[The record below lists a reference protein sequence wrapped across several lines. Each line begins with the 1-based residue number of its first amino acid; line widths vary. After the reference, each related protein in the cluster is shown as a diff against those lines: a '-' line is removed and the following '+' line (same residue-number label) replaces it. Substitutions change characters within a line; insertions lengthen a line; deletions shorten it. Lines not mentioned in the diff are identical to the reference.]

1 MSPSGKTHR
10 RCSSPTSS
18 CCGTCVTRHLFYS
31 PHARHSWSTH
41 PHPFFLVFSCKPQV
55 AQPLLN
61 EEGIKEALAGKLLIS
76 ILSGVT
82 IEQLTSWVLPST
94 TVIRAMP
101 NVACRVRFPEH
112 HPPMGSYHAVIISS
126 FDRFAKA

>member
-1 MSPSGKTHR
+1 MAH
-10 RCSSPTSS
+10 
-18 CCGTCVTRHLFYS
+18 
-31 PHARHSWSTH
+31 
-41 PHPFFLVFSCKPQV
+41 
-55 AQPLLN
+55 PLLN

-82 IEQLTSWVLPST
+82 IAQITNWVLPST

-101 NVACRVRFPEH
+101 NVACRVRFFPGII
-112 HPPMGSYHAVIISS
+112 PPMGGYHAVIIRN